1 MGRPSS
7 STTRILIGVG
17 ALAVVAVVLVVVI
30 VTSGGTSA
38 GVKPPTTLS
47 ASASVLDAGYARHIG
62 FPKTVQAAK
71 RTSVTEQKG
80 CSSSVDAVYEDA
92 GSKTGL
98 ISDVLNCDS
107 ESSASA
113 ALAAA
118 RKHAVVDSSLA
129 VPKQLGAAAFATDN
143 GGPEYLLVWQAGTRV
158 AIEAIDVDIA
168 ASASS
173 TSKSPAA
180 PLTPSQDKTLV
191 TAALEQNSL
200 YQ

>member
-1 MGRPSS
+1 MGRSSS
-7 STTRILIGVG
+7 STTKILVGVAG
-17 ALAVVAVVLVVVI
+17 LVVVAVVLVVVI

-38 GVKPPTTLS
+38 VNKPPAALS

-62 FPKTVQAAK
+62 FPRTVQAAK
-71 RTSVTEQKG
+71 ETSVTKQKG
-80 CSSSVDAVYEDA
+80 CTNSVDAVYEDA
-92 GSKTGL
+92 GAKTGL

-107 ESSASA
+107 KASASA
-113 ALAAA
+113 ALTAA
-118 RKHAVVDSSLA
+118 RKHAVVDSSVA
-129 VPKQLGAAAFATDN
+129 VPRQLGAAAFATDD

-168 ASASS
+168 ASTTS
-173 TSKSPAA
+173 TSKTSAA
-180 PLTPSQDKTLV
+180 PLTQSQGKTLA